1 MEHGGL
7 VRRADELWA
16 RWKKGET
23 ASQIARA
30 FGANA
35 WSVGKLLARHGG
47 IAPPPRHRSSRVLDA
62 AEREEISRGLAANRS
77 LRELGRQLGRAPSTI
92 SREVRRNGG
101 LAAYRAGDADQNAW
115 ERARRPKPAR
125 LATDEDLRHIVES
138 GLKLDFSPQ
147 QIARNLKLRFP
158 NEPAKQVSHE
168 TIYRSLFVQSRGALR
183 KELAKHLRTKRLM
196 RRSKH
201 ATRTRQGRGQ
211 IVDAIP
217 ISERPAEIEDR
228 AVPGHW
234 EGDLLCGSKGS
245 CMVTLVERWSRY
257 VMLAKVDSQD
267 SATVVAAITQKTKH
281 LPEELHGS
289 LTWDRGKEMAQHKQ
303 FTLATDMKVY
313 FCDPHSP
320 WQRGSNE
327 NTNGLLRQYFPKGT
341 DVSVYPQDYLNYI
354 AWKLNIR
361 PRETLGW
368 ISPAEKLAQTVAMT
382 G

>member
-7 VRRADELWA
+7 GKRADELWT

-23 ASQIARA
+23 ASAIARA
-30 FGANA
+30 LGANPG
-35 WSVGKLLARHGG
+35 SVGKLLAKHGG
-47 IAPPPRHRSSRVLDA
+47 IAPTPRHRSSRVLDA
-62 AEREEISRGLAANRS
+62 AEREEISRGLAADRS
-77 LRELGRQLGRAPSTI
+77 LREVAQQLGRAPSTI
-92 SREVRRNGG
+92 AREVRRNGG
-101 LAAYRAGDADQNAW
+101 LAAYRAADADQNAW
-115 ERARRPKPAR
+115 DRARRPKPAR
-125 LATDEDLRHIVES
+125 LATDAVLRHIVES

-147 QIARNLKLRFP
+147 QIAQNLKLRFP

-168 TIYRSLFVQSRGALR
+168 TIYRSLFVQSRGVLR
-183 KELAKHLRTKRLM
+183 KEFAKHLRTKRLM

-245 CMVTLVERWSRY
+245 CMVTLVERRSRY

-267 SATVVAAITQKTKH
+267 SATVVAAITQKIKH

-341 DVSVYPQDYLNYI
+341 DVSVYPQDYLDYI
-354 AWKLNIR
+354 AWKLNVR